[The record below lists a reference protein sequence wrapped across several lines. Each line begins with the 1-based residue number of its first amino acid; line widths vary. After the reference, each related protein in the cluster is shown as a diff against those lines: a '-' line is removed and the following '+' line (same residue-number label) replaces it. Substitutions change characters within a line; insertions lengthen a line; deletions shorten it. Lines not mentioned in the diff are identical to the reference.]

1 MKNPFTGRGK
11 HVVILLCFLL
21 VLLLISYYFISRSVE
36 KKNANTMVM
45 GGKYYDMVH
54 IENTEEINEESL
66 DRAGGS
72 AEEKEQDLE
81 EYFRPSSL
89 PVLNTRFDWNF
100 IDDYY
105 DKKPSDIK
113 LPSDLFRTPEDTILN
128 YFSILREAANIEK
141 GKSAGC
147 GTLGNAGIPY
157 PIAYNFLDDE
167 YKDRLSYKEYR
178 KTFENILHINLIK
191 YHSVP
196 VYDTKENIQRYFVEL
211 ETIEGN
217 EKNQGSFAYYYG
229 FVDLKEEKGEYKI
242 SNMEFHGEN
251 YLCAPYH
258 GWAYD
263 AEMSVKVRYGEWCEL
278 IEKMYPVKQEG
289 YIKNISFKGND
300 GSDYLLVY
308 YQLTNDTDIEIAQ
321 YRKAGG
327 GEWEQIRINPEDC
340 VKDENGTAK

>member
-1 MKNPFTGRGK
+1 MKNTLAGRSRQ
-11 HVVILLCFLL
+11 VVILLGFLL
-21 VLLLISYYFISRSVE
+21 VLLLVSYFGIGMYLE
-36 KKNANTMVM
+36 KKRANAMVM
-45 GGKYYDMVH
+45 GGKYYEMLH
-54 IENTEEINEESL
+54 IENKAELTADSRTESL
-66 DRAGGS
+66 
-72 AEEKEQDLE
+72 AEEKEPDLE
-81 EYFRPSSL
+81 TYFRPSSL
-89 PVLNTRFDWNF
+89 PVLNTRYDWNF

-105 DKKPSDIK
+105 DKKPSEIK
-113 LPSDLFRTPEDTILN
+113 LPTELFKTPEDTIIN
-128 YFSILREAANIEK
+128 YFSILREAANLEK

-157 PIAYNFLDDE
+157 PIAYNFLDDT
-167 YKDRLSYKEYR
+167 YKDRLSYKQYQ

-196 VYDTKENIQRYFVEL
+196 VYDNKENIQRYFVEL

-229 FVDLKEEKGEYKI
+229 FVDLKEEMKEFKI
-242 SNMEFHGEN
+242 SNIEFHGEN

-278 IEKMYPVKQEG
+278 IEKLYPVKQEG
-289 YIKNISFKGND
+289 YIKNITFKGND

-308 YQLTNDTDIEIAQ
+308 YQLTNGTDIEIAQ
-321 YRKAGG
+321 YRKAGQ

-340 VKDENGTAK
+340 VKKENEAVQ